1 MAITISDQPNA
12 NTWHSSEYPLTIKA
26 TSDLATVKYLRF
38 TIQDSAT
45 TGLGIPAYFAP
56 QINNEF
62 TFNVSDYI
70 NHYLTIDRDDFVSF
84 DATPTLHNYT
94 NLTKDILVNI
104 REVDTDG
111 ALQAQTDTN
120 AFFMAKFK
128 HQVYNA
134 NGTAHEYVDNRY
146 FLTSLPYFYFG
157 GIYPVDPILFWFND
171 GRALI
176 QEANDYARVS
186 FVYEVDGGVAER
198 NSVTFTAYA
207 SVAALQAGTSLATA
221 TMGASEFSG
230 QVDDNTIISL
240 PVNPDDID
248 SISASGWTGL
258 TLAQVKAQ
266 YAVLTVDIGDTDN
279 QNFARQYFAKPNYF
293 SKRCGKTFIY
303 MNRFGVHEA
312 LTLGTKQNVN
322 IISSRDNTT
331 LVNSGDPLDAYANDL
346 GAYLLTGARQ
356 VSINPRSERE
366 FQVTNTLP
374 YPPEQNEEIMLDFFA
389 SPVHYVV
396 DEADVFPTSV
406 DISHPDTGTEKVRRI
421 IINGGTASAIR
432 NNRSQALTFSY
443 RYADV

>member
-1 MAITISDQPNA
+1 MAVTITDQPTA

-26 TSDLATVKYLRF
+26 TSDLASVKYLRF
-38 TIQDSAT
+38 TIQDSNT

-56 QINNEF
+56 QIDSEF

-70 NHYLTIDRDDFVSF
+70 NHYLTIDRDEFVSF

-104 REVDTDG
+104 REVDDEG

-134 NGTAHEYVDNRY
+134 NGTAYEYVDNRY
-146 FLTSLPYFYFG
+146 FLTSLPYYRAPFQGNPMFFT
-157 GIYPVDPILFWFND
+157 LQD
-171 GRALI
+171 GRLII

-198 NSVTFTAYA
+198 NTVTFTAYA
-207 SVAALQAGTSLATA
+207 TVADIYAGNVLATA

-248 SISASGWTGL
+248 SISASGWSGL
-258 TLAQVKAQ
+258 TLEQVKAQ
-266 YAVLTVDIGDTDN
+266 YGYLTVDIGDTDN
-279 QNFARQYFAKPNYF
+279 QNYSRQFFAKPHTQN
-293 SKRCGKTFIY
+293 KRCGKTFIY

-346 GAYLLTGARQ
+346 GSYLLTGARQ

-366 FQVTNTLP
+366 FKVTNTLP

-421 IINGGTASAIR
+421 IINGGTASAIK

>member
-1 MAITISDQPNA
+1 MAVTITDQPTA
-12 NTWHSSEYPLTIKA
+12 NTWHSSEYPLTIQA
-26 TSDLATVKYLRF
+26 SSDLASVKYLRF
-38 TIQDSAT
+38 TIQDSNT

-56 QINNEF
+56 QIGGYF

-104 REVDTDG
+104 REVDDQG

-128 HQVYNA
+128 HQVYNGL
-134 NGTAHEYVDNRY
+134 GTAMEYVHNRY
-146 FLTSLPYFYFG
+146 FLTSLPYFKPNIQGDPTYFS
-157 GIYPVDPILFWFND
+157 LQD
-171 GRALI
+171 GRTII

-186 FVYEVDGGVAER
+186 FVYEVLGSTPDR
-198 NSVTFTAYA
+198 TSVTFKAWP
-207 SVAALQAGTSLATA
+207 SLNDALNNTNSLAGA

-230 QVDDNTIISL
+230 QVNDNTIISL
-240 PVNPDDID
+240 PVNPSDIN
-248 SISASGWTGL
+248 SISAAGWTGL
-258 TLAQVKAQ
+258 TLSQVEAQ
-266 YAVLTVDIGDTDN
+266 YKIITVDIGDTSD
-279 QNFARQYFAKPNYF
+279 QTSSRQFFAKPNTQG
-293 SKRCGKTFIY
+293 KRCNKTFIY

-322 IISSRDNTT
+322 IISTRDNTT
-331 LVNSGDPLDAYANDL
+331 LVNSGDPLDANTNDL
-346 GAYLLTGARQ
+346 GRYLLTGARQ

-366 FQVTNTLP
+366 FKVTNTLP

-432 NNRSQALTFSY
+432 NNRSEALTFSY

>member
-1 MAITISDQPNA
+1 MAVTITDQPTA

-26 TSDLATVKYLRF
+26 TSNLSSVKYLRF
-38 TIQDSAT
+38 TIQDSNT

-56 QINNEF
+56 KINNEF

-70 NHYLTIDRDDFVSF
+70 NHYLTVDRDDFVSF

-104 REVDTDG
+104 REVDNEGD
-111 ALQAQTDTN
+111 LQAQTDTN

-128 HQVYNA
+128 HQVYNT
-134 NGTAHEYVDNRY
+134 NGTAYEYVDNRY
-146 FLTSLPYFYFG
+146 FLTSLPYYKPNIQGDPTYFW
-157 GIYPVDPILFWFND
+157 LND

-186 FVYEVDGGVAER
+186 FVYEVDEGVAER
-198 NSVTFTAYA
+198 NSVTFKAWPTLKD
-207 SVAALQAGTSLATA
+207 ALNNTNSLASA
-221 TMGASEFSG
+221 TMGATEFSG
-230 QVDDNTIISL
+230 QVDDNTIISI

-258 TLAQVKAQ
+258 TLSQVKDQ

-279 QNFARQYFAKPNYF
+279 QDSSRQFFAKPNTQG
-293 SKRCGKTFIY
+293 KRCGKTFIY

-331 LVNSGDPLDAYANDL
+331 LVNSGDPLDAHANDL

-366 FQVTNTLP
+366 FKVTNTLP

-396 DEADVFPTSV
+396 DKADVFPTSV

-421 IINGGTASAIR
+421 TINGGTASAIR